1 MKTCKDCKYYKD
13 DDSLKGTGWCNVWQ
27 DFMKE
32 NEDYE
37 CDSWEEAE
45 DD

>member
-1 MKTCKDCKYYKD
+1 MNQCGDCKYY
-13 DDSLKGTGWCNVWQ
+13 DDSKSFPGTGWCNIWQ
-27 DFMKE
+27 DFMKD

-37 CDSWEEAE
+37 CDSWEEEE